1 MKVIFL
7 DIDGVLN
14 CATTKERWGGF
25 IGMSEDKVL
34 LFNRIL
40 EETGAYVV
48 LSSTWR
54 HDKDWLETM
63 FRNGLNIDRFIG
75 RTKDLGGMRGF
86 EINEW
91 LSRYQENHY
100 IENFVIL
107 DDDSDMLPGQ
117 KLFRTTWEHGLTE
130 DIANQIIEYFKN

>member
-54 HDKDWLETM
+54 HDDDWLETM

-75 RTKDLGGMRGF
+75 RTKSLGGMRGF

-91 LSRYQENHY
+91 LSRHQGVDKFA
-100 IENFVIL
+100 II

-130 DIANQIIEYFKN
+130 DIANQIIEYFNK